1 MIMSPSAQ
9 RTEKPVYE
17 FDGFRVD
24 PLRRRLLRGG
34 EPVPLTP
41 KAFSILL
48 VLLEKRG
55 EVMEKDDLIQ
65 RVWPD
70 THVTEANLT
79 QNVSSLRKALGERA
93 NDHRYVVTVPG
104 RGYSFVAEVL
114 EVPRD
119 GTGELPVL
127 EAPDTDPQ
135 PAPAPPVLEAPA
147 APTTPPAIEDPAP
160 PGPVPSPA
168 PVLAPP
174 PEPPVS
180 TLDST
185 LVQFPPAP
193 RGRRR
198 FLVVGLALGFL
209 LALAVVG
216 GFVLYKVHILPHSKQ
231 DSAPAA
237 ISARPTVAVLGFR
250 NLTADRNEDWLS
262 TALSEMLIT
271 ELSAGSRVRMVSGE
285 EVARMK
291 QTLAVPYTRDLG
303 GDSLRQIQDRL
314 GADLVVF
321 GSFLSLREGGANTL
335 RIDLRVV
342 SAASGDTVASLAEV
356 GQEDDLFNLVTKTGG
371 RLRRALGWNN
381 PSPEET
387 RAAQAL
393 LPGNPDAA
401 RLYAEGLVRL
411 RAFDPRG
418 ARDLLQKAAS
428 ADPGSAA
435 IRSALSLAWIGLGDD
450 ARAGEEA
457 GKAVQLSASLS
468 KKDRLA
474 IQARAAEAKKDW
486 AQASEI
492 YHSLWTFYPD
502 DLEYGL
508 RLADCLSEAGRG
520 KEALATVADMRK
532 LPLPEGAD
540 PRIDLVEAAIG
551 KRVSSFPVQMRAA
564 KSAEEKGRQSGET
577 QVVAQALVLQ
587 GDALLLVGRSQ
598 EAVPLFE
605 QARDLFAK
613 AGNQGS
619 MALALTHLGVALHEQ
634 GRLAEAEKVYL
645 DAFAA
650 LQRIGSTQG
659 VAMQVADLGLLYQDM
674 GDLPKAQPLLE
685 RGRAAFAATG
695 DRLFEARAINWIGTI
710 LLARGDIVGA
720 RQRFDQVL
728 ASARQTGNRTDEG
741 RALNYQGLV
750 LALQGALREAQRLQE
765 QSGEIA
771 REVGDPVRGASTLAA
786 SADALARLGDLAEAQ
801 RRLTQALAMKR
812 QGEDRLG
819 TVEVLGRFA
828 LLQERL
834 GNLAEAKRLAGE
846 QTALA
851 GRLGSRSLYAS
862 ALQVQALLSLDEG
875 NLAGARRQ
883 LEEVLRLRVQNDEQV
898 AAAEARTQLANVVRL
913 AGDPREAARL
923 ATEAAAWYDK
933 RDLSGFR
940 ALALARL
947 AQALLADGR
956 RAQARSAAD
965 EAQAIAEGGKDLDLR
980 IAVAT
985 AVAPIRAETGD
996 AASAL
1001 DLLRWALAE
1010 SGRIGAVAPAL
1021 EARLELG
1028 LLQLRGGN
1036 AVTGSAALQSLKSD
1050 AEARGFRGIAQRAQ
1064 AALQGAR
1071 LVVPKG

>member
-1 MIMSPSAQ
+1 MSPLAQ
-9 RTEKPVYE
+9 PTEKYLYE

-24 PLRRRLLRGG
+24 PVRRRLLRGG
-34 EPVPLTP
+34 EAVPLTP

-55 EVMEKDDLIQ
+55 EVMEKDDLIE

-70 THVTEANLT
+70 THVSEANLT

-104 RGYSFVAEVL
+104 RGYSFVADVFQ
-114 EVPRD
+114 VPRD
-119 GTGELPVL
+119 GTGELSLL
-127 EAPDTDPQ
+127 ELPPPDFQ
-135 PAPAPPVLEAPA
+135 PAPAQAVPEAPA
-147 APTTPPAIEDPAP
+147 PPAP
-160 PGPVPSPA
+160 PAVDDTAPPRPEPA
-168 PVLAPP
+168 P
-174 PEPPVS
+174 EPVQAAAEAPVS

-185 LVQFPPAP
+185 LVQLPPAP

-198 FLVVGLALGFL
+198 FLFAGLALGFL
-209 LALAVVG
+209 LALSVVG
-216 GFVLYKVHILPHSKQ
+216 GFLFYKGQLRPGSSQGSDLP
-231 DSAPAA
+231 AV
-237 ISARPTVAVLGFR
+237 SARPTVAVLGFR
-250 NLTADRNEDWLS
+250 NLTAERNEDWLS

-321 GSFLSLREGGANTL
+321 GSFLSLREGDANIL

-342 SAASGDTVASLAEV
+342 SAASGDTVASMAEV
-356 GQEDDLFNLVTKTGG
+356 GREDDLFNLVSKTGG
-371 RLRRALGWNN
+371 RLRRALGWNS

-393 LPGNPDAA
+393 MPGNPDAA

-418 ARDLLQKAAS
+418 ARDLLQKAAN

-435 IRSALSLAWIGLGDD
+435 VRSALSLAWIGLGDD

-457 GKAVQLSASLS
+457 EKAVQLSASLS
-468 KKDRLA
+468 KKDQLA
-474 IQARAAEAKKDW
+474 IQGRAAEAKKEW
-486 AQASEI
+486 ARASEI
-492 YHSLWTFYPD
+492 YRSLWTFYPD

-532 LPLPEGAD
+532 LPPPEGAD
-540 PRIDLVEAAIG
+540 PRIDLAEAQIG

-564 KSAEEKGRQSGET
+564 KSAEEKGRKSGET
-577 QVVAQALVLQ
+577 QVVAQSLMLQ

-598 EAVPLFE
+598 EAVPLYE
-605 QARDLFAK
+605 QSRDLFAK

-619 MALALTHLGVALHEQ
+619 MALALTHLGIALHEQ
-634 GRLAEAEKVYL
+634 GRLAEAEKMYL
-645 DAFAA
+645 AAFAA

-659 VAMQVADLGLLYQDM
+659 VAMQVANLGMLYQDI

-695 DRLFEARAINWIGTI
+695 DPVLEARAVNWIGTI
-710 LLARGDIVGA
+710 LLARGDVAGA

-728 ASARQTGNRTDEG
+728 ATARQTGNRTDEG

-750 LALQGALREAQRLQE
+750 LALQGSLREAQRFQE
-765 QSGEIA
+765 EAGKIA
-771 REVGDPVRGASTLAA
+771 GEVGDPVRGASTLAA

-819 TVEVLGRFA
+819 TVEVLGRLA

-834 GNLAEAKRLAGE
+834 GNLAEAKRLASE
-846 QTALA
+846 QAALA
-851 GRLGSRSLYAS
+851 SQIGSRSLSAS
-862 ALQVQALLSLDEG
+862 VFQIQALLSLDEG
-875 NLAGARRQ
+875 NLAAARRQ
-883 LEEVLRLRVQNDEQV
+883 LEESLRLRTQNDEQV
-898 AAAEARTQLANVVRL
+898 AAAEARVQLANVVRL
-913 AGDPREAARL
+913 AGEPGAAARL
-923 ATEAAAWYDK
+923 ASEAADWYYK
-933 RDLSGFR
+933 RDIAGFR

-965 EAQAIAEGGKDLDLR
+965 QAQAIAEGGKDLDLR

-985 AVAPIRAETGD
+985 AVAPVRAETGD
-996 AASAL
+996 PATAL

-1010 SGRIGAVAPAL
+1010 SERIGAVASAL
-1021 EARLELG
+1021 EIRFELG

-1036 AVTGSAALQSLKSD
+1036 AVTGSATLQALKND
-1050 AEARGFRGIAQRAQ
+1050 AEARGFHGLAQRAQ
-1064 AALQGAR
+1064 AALQGTR
-1071 LVVPKG
+1071 LVMPKG